1 MNRLPEL
8 KTGSAASN
16 KNALFC
22 ISCSEKLCLHA
33 AKGGV
38 FMNRR
43 GKCNGR
49 TIGAVAIAAGVMII
63 LAMVLPT
70 DFWWFAAGAVL
81 IIGGICFLRR
91 C

>member
-1 MNRLPEL
+1 
-8 KTGSAASN
+8 
-16 KNALFC
+16 
-22 ISCSEKLCLHA
+22 
-33 AKGGV
+33 
-38 FMNRR
+38 MNRR